1 MEFLLRCLMLLS
13 TLVVLGALS
22 WATYIHIPRGEYASK
37 MCIFSWHYTD
47 PLRVYHDSG
56 KFKRSWGRW
65 VYWGIPVSVLLFS
78 NLLAGLVL
86 LAAGYIGVQ
95 FSKRAIAHSLRY

>member
-1 MEFLLRCLMLLS
+1 MEMLLRCLMLFS
-13 TLVVLGALS
+13 TLVVLGVLA
-22 WATYIHIPRGEYASK
+22 WTTYVLIPRGEYTSK
-37 MCIFSWHYTD
+37 AHIFSWRYTD
-47 PLRVYHDSG
+47 LLRVYHDSG
-56 KFKRSWGRW
+56 AFKRKWGRW

-95 FSKRAIAHSLRY
+95 FSKRAIAHDLRF